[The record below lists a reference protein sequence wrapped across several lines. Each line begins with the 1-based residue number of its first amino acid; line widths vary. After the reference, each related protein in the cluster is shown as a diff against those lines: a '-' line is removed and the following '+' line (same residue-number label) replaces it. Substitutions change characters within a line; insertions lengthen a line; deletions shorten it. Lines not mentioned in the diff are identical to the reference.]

1 MLRMKTEKTMKYKR
15 IMLKLSGEA
24 FLGDRAAGIDPE
36 FTLKIAKQIK
46 EVYDMGTE
54 LCIVIGGGNIFR
66 GLSAAEHGLGR
77 TTGDY
82 IGMLATV
89 MNSLVLQESLEK
101 IGLEVRVQTALTI
114 IEVAEPYIRRKAVNH
129 IKRGRI
135 VIFGAGSG
143 NPYVTTDMAAVLR
156 ALEMDCEV
164 IFKATKVDGVYDK
177 DPAKHEGAVK
187 YDRLKHDE
195 VLINNLKVMD
205 PSAIA
210 LARENETPII
220 VFDINKPGNI
230 TKAILGEN
238 IGTIVTH
245 L

>member
-1 MLRMKTEKTMKYKR
+1 MKYKR

-24 FLGDRAAGIDPE
+24 FLGDRTAGIDPE

-46 EVYDMGTE
+46 EIYDMGVEIT
-54 LCIVIGGGNIFR
+54 LVIGGGNIFR
-66 GLSAAEHGLGR
+66 GLSAAEHGLDR

-89 MNSLVLQESLEK
+89 MNSLALQESLEK
-101 IGLEVRVQTALTI
+101 IGLPVRVQTALTI

-129 IKRGRI
+129 LEKRRI

-177 DPAKHEGAVK
+177 DPAIHEGAQK
-187 YDRLKHDE
+187 YEQINHDQ

-205 PSAIA
+205 SSAIA
-210 LARENETPII
+210 LARENKLPII

-230 TKAILGEN
+230 TKAILGEK

-245 L
+245 SPEL

>member
-1 MLRMKTEKTMKYKR
+1 MKYKR

>member
-1 MLRMKTEKTMKYKR
+1 MKYKR

-89 MNSLVLQESLEK
+89 MNSLALQESLEK

>member
-1 MLRMKTEKTMKYKR
+1 MKTEKTMKYKR

-89 MNSLVLQESLEK
+89 MNSLALQESLEK

>member
-89 MNSLVLQESLEK
+89 MNSLALQESLEK